1 MPAREDVSEEERG
14 RATNRLVELAKLVA
28 GVGKR
33 RKVFIFNVLK
43 IGGGAVPGIVAIVA
57 AVLGVNVKL
66 PSIQGVRGVAS
77 AASSFSI
84 TTLSG

>member
-1 MPAREDVSEEERG
+1 M
-14 RATNRLVELAKLVA
+14 VELAKLVA
-28 GVGKR
+28 EVGKR
-33 RKVFIFNVLK
+33 NKDFIFNVLK
-43 IGGGAVPGIVAIVA
+43 IGGGAVPGIVAIAA

-66 PSIQGVRGVAS
+66 SSIQGVRGVAS

>member
-1 MPAREDVSEEERG
+1 M
-14 RATNRLVELAKLVA
+14 VELAKLVA
-28 GVGKR
+28 EVGKR
-33 RKVFIFNVLK
+33 NKDFIFNVLK
-43 IGGGAVPGIVAIVA
+43 IGGGTVPGIVAIAA

-66 PSIQGVRGVAS
+66 SSIQGVRGVAS